1 MSDTIVYGRQ
11 PVLEALRAGRRTIR
25 RLAMARNV
33 RTAAASVTQILK
45 LVERKGLALESLPIP
60 ELDRICRGGNHQGVV
75 AEVSPYPYV
84 AFDDLLT
91 DCGATREAPFL
102 LLVDHVQ
109 DPQNLGSMLRTADA
123 AGVSGVVI
131 PRERAAEV
139 TAAVVRAS
147 SGAAEHVRVA
157 QVANLHQAM
166 LRLREAGVRMA
177 GLEGAAGSLPYTTAD
192 LGGPLAVVVGSEGLG
207 LSKLIADT
215 CDVLIGI
222 PMQGRV
228 DSLNAAVAAA
238 LALYE
243 VRRQRGSADLPQV
256 PGREAEPAT

>member
-1 MSDTIVYGRQ
+1 MSETLIYGRQ
-11 PVLEALRAGRRTIR
+11 PVLEALRAGRREIR
-25 RLAMARNV
+25 RVAMARNV
-33 RTAAASVTQILK
+33 RTAASTIGQILK
-45 LVERKGLALESLPIP
+45 QVERRGLTLEAMSIP
-60 ELDRICRGGNHQGVV
+60 ELDRVCRGGNHQGIA
-75 AEVSPYPYV
+75 AEVSAYPYV
-84 AFDDLLT
+84 ELDELT
-91 DCGATREAPFL
+91 VSAPGAKEPPLL

-123 AGVSGVVI
+123 AGATGVVI

-157 QVANLHQAM
+157 QVSNLHQAM
-166 LRLREAGVRMA
+166 LRMKEQGLRLA
-177 GLEGAAGSLPYTTAD
+177 GLEGAPASTLYTSAD
-192 LGGPLAVVVGSEGLG
+192 LSGPLGLAVGSEGLG

-215 CDVLIGI
+215 CDVLLGI
-222 PMQGRV
+222 PMRGRV

-243 VRRQRGSADLPQV
+243 VRRQRG
-256 PGREAEPAT
+256 